1 MQPETENSS
10 AVAGGSSVFKGWP
23 RPFRS
28 LANTLK
34 MLATTA
40 PGSNIQMTGMAARNA
55 GSSHGITTVLA
66 IASSSESR
74 AATVT
79 LTRQNAEVML
89 SASASVELA
98 TCGMRTCD
106 TDWGTYQSN
115 STSPIASEY
124 TPR

>member
-1 MQPETENSS
+1 MQPAAENSS
-10 AVAGGSSVFKGWP
+10 AAAGGNNVFRGSP
-23 RPFRS
+23 RPLRS
-28 LANTLK
+28 LASTLK

-66 IASSSESR
+66 IASNSESS

-79 LTRQNAEVML
+79 LARQNAEVML

-98 TCGMRTCD
+98 TCGIRTCD
-106 TDWGTYQSN
+106 TDCGRPQD
-115 STSPIASEY
+115 
-124 TPR
+124 